1 MNTDITKLRDRIA
14 EITNSIALLKA
25 EQEKIQAAL
34 LAQYGH
40 QFAQALAD
48 NGKQYGDITRE
59 VDGVK
64 LTYSVKAKV
73 KWDNDQLANIASSLP
88 WEMTS
93 KIFKIEF
100 SVPER
105 TFKAMTD
112 QKLVDRLTDA
122 RTVEYSE
129 PKISIA

>member
-40 QFAQALAD
+40 QLAQALAD

-64 LTYSVKAKV
+64 LTYSIKAKV

-88 WEMTS
+88 WDMTQ

>member
-1 MNTDITKLRDRIA
+1 MNTDTITLRDRIA
-14 EITNSIALLKA
+14 EITKTIAVLKA
-25 EQEKIQAAL
+25 EQESIQASL
-34 LAQYGH
+34 LARYGH

-48 NGKQYGDITRE
+48 NGKQAGEITRE

-64 LTYSVKAKV
+64 LTYAVKAKV
-73 KWDNDQLANIASSLP
+73 KWDNDQLAHIASSLP
-88 WEMTS
+88 WEMTQ

-112 QKLVDRLTDA
+112 EKLVNRLTDA
-122 RTVEYSE
+122 RTVEYTE
-129 PKISIA
+129 PKITLG

>member
-1 MNTDITKLRDRIA
+1 MNTDITKLRDRLA
-14 EITNSIALLKA
+14 EIKNTIALLKS
-25 EQEKIQAAL
+25 EEEKIQAAL
-34 LAQYGH
+34 LSQYGH

-73 KWDNDQLANIASSLP
+73 KWDNDQLAHIASSLD
-88 WEMTS
+88 WEMTR

-105 TFKAMTD
+105 TFKALTD

-129 PKISIA
+129 PKFSVS

>member
-73 KWDNDQLANIASSLP
+73 KWDNDQLAHIASSLP